1 MMIKGLKRIVFLVFL
16 ACCAASFTAC
26 HTPAGRSAGE
36 VVDDAGITTQIK
48 ASLLADKMLNGIAIS
63 VSTFEGNVTLTG
75 AVKNSTQKQRA
86 TEVARSVKGVNKVNN
101 LLQIQ

>member
-1 MMIKGLKRIVFLVFL
+1 MLKKLNRVLFLVIL

-48 ASLLADKMLNGIAIS
+48 ASLLTEKILDGIAIS

-86 TEVARSVKGVNKVNN
+86 TEIARLVKGVNKVNN
-101 LLQIQ
+101 LLQIK